1 MFVHTPFQQ
10 IRVIRHAETSR
21 KILEEAIVFQPN
33 TTIWKT
39 IRLLFKQSDSTPR
52 RSRICSS
59 QRRRPV
65 GDFAEGEDLLAAEL
79 MEVIKEAGVTN
90 GCDRAIGNLL

>member
-21 KILEEAIVFQPN
+21 KILEEAIVFQHNP
-33 TTIWKT
+33 TIWKT